1 MRHRVG
7 RSWIDDGPAVQY
19 RAGQGLGAVPL
30 SAAQPMVR
38 KAWPELH
45 AQVRYSR
52 TAEAQRAYRARRRA
66 AA

>member
-1 MRHRVG
+1 MRRKVG
-7 RSWIDDGPAVQY
+7 RSWVDGGAQVPY
-19 RAGQGLGAVPL
+19 IPRQGLGAVPL

-45 AQVRYSR
+45 AAVRWSR

-66 AA
+66 S